1 MVFSAPE
8 FAALGKHIAAAAAF
22 SNNFLL
28 WSESGYFD
36 TAAVEKP
43 LLHLWSLG
51 IEEQFYLLVPAVLWI
66 SAKGLTGSIRWIAR
80 LGALSL
86 LATILLSNFDY
97 NASFYLLHTRF
108 WELAAGV
115 VLAQAE
121 LRMVAHAQRGRI
133 RSPSKR
139 DVREILV
146 FSFAIVLACVLVL
159 GAGDAESRPG
169 LILRDSGLCLGI
181 VIAAAAAF
189 LADRYAHVEAQEPL
203 RLWWTQNGNALA
215 TTSSVV
221 GITLIGASLALL
233 GSDYWPGAQ
242 TLFPVVGA
250 TLFIAATPMAP
261 FNRLIAWRPLAFIG
275 GISYPLYL
283 WHWPAIVISR
293 LMSPG
298 ARGIALLIPLA
309 ASFVLAWLTK
319 AFLEDPVRFG
329 RFRLAVFRRP
339 PLWPVVTGLVM
350 AGSLGSIVALTNGI
364 PSRFPPGL
372 RAIAEWSEINP
383 DVNWRVG
390 HCYFYL
396 NSTQD
401 FSSECTP
408 VKRPGVPLILLWGDS
423 HAAHLYPGMAKL
435 QSMLTLD
442 IAQWTSAGCPP
453 TLKPMAG
460 EPRTCPKRR
469 AAALMKIGQLDP
481 DTIVLGGAWE
491 RYLEIGRSQ
500 DEIVDA
506 VSETIRQLK
515 NLGSRRIVVFG
526 PGPLWN
532 TTLAIDLFRFMA
544 RSRSSE
550 IPARLGNV
558 TESLWRLDAAMAA
571 EAIAENAQYVSVLNY
586 FCDETGCLTVGDKTS
601 PRPDLLYRDR
611 DHLTVTGARD
621 LISHSRRQLLGEN

>member
-28 WSESGYFD
+28 WFESGYFD

-66 SAKGLTGSIRWIAR
+66 SAKGLTGSVRWVAR

-121 LRMVAHAQRGRI
+121 LRIVDHAQRGRI
-133 RSPSKR
+133 RSLAKR

-159 GAGDAESRPG
+159 EAGDAESRPG

-181 VIAAAAAF
+181 VIAAVAAF

-215 TTSSVV
+215 TTSSVA

-242 TLFPVVGA
+242 ALFPVVRS
-250 TLFIAATPMAP
+250 TLLIAAAPMAP

-319 AFLEDPVRFG
+319 AFLEDPVRLG

-339 PLWPVVTGLVM
+339 PLWPVVAGLVM

-372 RAIAEWSEINP
+372 RAIAEWSEVNP

-435 QSMLTLD
+435 QSMLPLD

-500 DEIVDA
+500 DEILGA
-506 VSETIRQLK
+506 VSETIRHLK
-515 NLGSRRIVVFG
+515 SLGSRRIVVFG

-586 FCDETGCLTVGDKTS
+586 FCDETGCLTVGDKHRRNLTFYIAIMTS
-601 PRPDLLYRDR
+601 YGDRRQRPDFAFK
-611 DHLTVTGARD
+611 TPIA
-621 LISHSRRQLLGEN
+621 GEN